1 MSLLHT
7 RRFSSWARGHLV
19 CRVDGIHDRFA
30 LTFDDGP
37 SADATPR
44 ILDLLAARG
53 ATATFFVLAGNVRRH
68 PEVVRRAAAE
78 GHEIALHGDRHWP
91 LAFLPPQAI
100 RGEVTRCAGAV
111 AEVAGVSPIHYRPP
125 FGFMMPGQ
133 SWFVRRL
140 GYTSVLGDV
149 YPEDAHSPGVDR
161 IVRRVLARLRGGSIL
176 ILHDGSP
183 LPFADRRQTVTALES
198 ILDDA
203 AARGLRA
210 VTVRDLL
217 AREAAMA
224 GAPRAPRIYPGGSP
238 YVPGAR
244 R

>member
-19 CRVDGIHDRFA
+19 CRVDGVDDQFA

-37 SADATPR
+37 SAEATAR
-44 ILDLLAARG
+44 ILDLLATHR

-68 PEVVRRAAAE
+68 PAMVRRAVAE

-91 LAFLPPQAI
+91 LPLLLPHVI
-100 RGEVTRCAGAV
+100 KSEVERCARAV
-111 AEVAGVSPIHYRPP
+111 REAASVEPRHYRPP
-125 FGFMMPGQ
+125 FGLMMPGQ

-140 GYTSVLGDV
+140 GYTPVLGDV

-161 IVRRVLARLRGGSIL
+161 IVRRVGARLRAGSIL

-183 LPFADRRQTVTALES
+183 LPNPDRRQTVAALEV
-198 ILDDA
+198 ILRDA
-203 AARGLRA
+203 SAAGLRA

-217 AREAAMA
+217 AQ
-224 GAPRAPRIYPGGSP
+224 G
-238 YVPGAR
+238 PGAGTQPEGSGRVPAAR